1 MSGFPDVGEVFEE
14 RYRLDDVIG
23 KGGYAQV
30 YRARQL
36 DLDRDV
42 AVKILKPL
50 HRNPEKAIE
59 AQKRFEREAKLVSQ
73 LGDPQTITVFDY
85 GTDEDGRSYMISEL
99 VRGRNLNRALREDGP
114 FDSERTA
121 RILARVLYSLEEA
134 HSRGILHRDIKPA
147 NVMVYDLSG
156 RPDQVKLLDFGI
168 AKAFSDDWDGSDSM
182 QVALT
187 GRGKIMGSPGYMAP
201 EQLEGGDLD
210 DRTDI
215 YSLGLVAY
223 EMVTATRA
231 IKALDDLKA
240 AFMQMQ
246 GESIRIPEEFVI
258 SDKLRAII
266 HRMVE
271 KTPADRYENVREILD
286 ELEPLVDGSAEAEK
300 TTRKWQILAAI
311 LALGAVLAAL
321 ALNFL

>member
-1 MSGFPDVGEVFEE
+1 MSAFPDVGEIFEE

-23 KGGYAQV
+23 IGGYAQV

-50 HRNPEKAIE
+50 HHNPEKAIE
-59 AQKRFEREAKLVSQ
+59 ATKRFEREAKLISQ
-73 LGDPQTITVFDY
+73 LGDPQTLTIFDY
-85 GTDEDGRSYMISEL
+85 GTDEAGRSYMISEL
-99 VRGRNLNRALREDGP
+99 VPGRNLVRAIREDGR
-114 FDSERTA
+114 FGTDRAA

-134 HSRGILHRDIKPA
+134 HQRGILHRDIKPA
-147 NVMVYDLSG
+147 NVMIYDLRG

-187 GRGKIMGSPGYMAP
+187 GQGKIMGSPGYMAP
-201 EQLEGGDLD
+201 EQLEGNDLD

-223 EMVTATRA
+223 EMVTGRRA
-231 IKALDDLKA
+231 IKAVDDLQA
-240 AFMQMQ
+240 AFEQMQ
-246 GESIRIPEEFVI
+246 GEAIRIP
-258 SDKLRAII
+258 SDIEVADELRSII

-271 KTPADRYENVREILD
+271 KQPEKRFANVGAIL
-286 ELEPLVDGSAEAEK
+286 EKLEPLLDGSTEAEK
-300 TTRKWQILAAI
+300 NTRKWQILAAI
-311 LALGAVLAAL
+311 LALGAVLAAI
-321 ALNFL
+321 ALNLF